1 MPPKKTKTKSKSTKG
16 QASKGPTSGTLLPR
30 PPPKSK
36 VKQSSKVK
44 PKTEPK
50 AKPKSKS
57 SKSTAS
63 TGSMKK
69 KKQGKEKEI
78 TRYYKL
84 PCDNMKTKED
94 VVKAFGYTIEKQLD
108 KGGFGT
114 IFIASDNRKGVKV
127 AVKWM
132 DLGIADNDPRM
143 LDTRNEL
150 TILEQ
155 VRHPYV
161 IRLHCHFIVQIDG
174 KNNMYIFMEVGST
187 FFANFTKLNQ

>member
-1 MPPKKTKTKSKSTKG
+1 MPPKKIKTKSKSTKG
-16 QASKGPTSGTLLPR
+16 PASGTLLPR

-36 VKQSSKVK
+36 VKQSSKMK

-69 KKQGKEKEI
+69 KKNQGKEKEI

-187 FFANFTKLNQ
+187 FSANRTLQN